1 MAELTQQDRQELSR
15 LVGEAL
21 LDEGNNLAASGAE
34 IAGGK
39 DLFCQHWNTVK
50 SVLQFI
56 AGQVG
61 AIGWAI
67 RAIIAAGDFLH
78 GRICR

>member
-1 MAELTQQDRQELSR
+1 MAELSQQDRQELST
-15 LVGEAL
+15 LIGEAL
-21 LDEGNNLAASGAE
+21 LDDRSFASQAE
-34 IAGGK
+34 LAGGK
-39 DLFCQHWNTVK
+39 DLICQHWGTVK
-50 SVLQFI
+50 TVLEFI

>member
-1 MAELTQQDRQELSR
+1 
-15 LVGEAL
+15 
-21 LDEGNNLAASGAE
+21 
-34 IAGGK
+34 
-39 DLFCQHWNTVK
+39 VK